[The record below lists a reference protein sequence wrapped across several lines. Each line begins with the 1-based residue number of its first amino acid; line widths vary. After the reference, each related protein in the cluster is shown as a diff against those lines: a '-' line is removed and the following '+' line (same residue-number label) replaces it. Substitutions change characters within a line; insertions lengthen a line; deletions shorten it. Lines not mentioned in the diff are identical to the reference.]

1 MHRNTLLALVAVSTL
16 SSSLLTL
23 LMAEQAQATIPNP
36 ESTWCSAPIAS
47 VSIGR
52 VPAASSDNQ
61 RDTQH
66 DGVVAMVSAAQ
77 AIAEQTSTEQTS
89 TEQTIDEDAAMDF
102 TAAESDAAV
111 ALMGCDCPAC
121 MRVLH
126 QLQSQT
132 FSQVLLSSN
141 QGHCW
146 NALRQRPPQ
155 ETQEVLRGLEVE
167 KENE

>member
-1 MHRNTLLALVAVSTL
+1 MKLKSIILVVVISAATAILSVWGYSNFFQKSYTGTQEPGKLPVNYAGFFDRNT
-16 SSSLLTL
+16 
-23 LMAEQAQATIPNP
+23 P
-36 ESTWCSAPIAS
+36 
-47 VSIGR
+47 
-52 VPAASSDNQ
+52 PAK
-61 RDTQH
+61 
-66 DGVVAMVSAAQ
+66 V
-77 AIAEQTSTEQTS
+77 
-89 TEQTIDEDAAMDF
+89 MDF